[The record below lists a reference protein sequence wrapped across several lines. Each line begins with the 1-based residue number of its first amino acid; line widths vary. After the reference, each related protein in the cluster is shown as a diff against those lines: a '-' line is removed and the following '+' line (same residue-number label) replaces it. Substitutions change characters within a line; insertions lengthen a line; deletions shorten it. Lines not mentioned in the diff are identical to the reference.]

1 MKRLAVYEA
10 AVAAAA
16 AAKCQTECTQI
27 GGGAGGVA
35 KVLDGSQEGR

>member
-10 AVAAAA
+10 AVAAA
-16 AAKCQTECTQI
+16 KCQTECTQI
-27 GGGAGGVA
+27 GGRGGLA